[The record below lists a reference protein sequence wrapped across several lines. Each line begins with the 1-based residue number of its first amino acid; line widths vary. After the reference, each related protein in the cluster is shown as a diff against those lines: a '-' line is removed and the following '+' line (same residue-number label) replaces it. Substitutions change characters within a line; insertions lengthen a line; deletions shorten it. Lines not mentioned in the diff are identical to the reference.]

1 MNATSKCRLLAGL
14 VACAASSLAA
24 AGDPGPD
31 WFSQDW
37 VSPDWLSRPSRSP
50 VDAKVQAADE
60 VLLVMQRER
69 SDGAELLTLRVPLA
83 EFGPV
88 FAYAGAGLNRSVYF
102 TQSSAG
108 ETFTTG
114 HGSHRSLGPAAEL
127 GARWRLNERLAMSA
141 DLRWIDLASN
151 ASLLRSG
158 ESLVAADPVSLGLS
172 LGWRFR

>member
-1 MNATSKCRLLAGL
+1 MSAMSKCSLLAGL
-14 VACAASSLAA
+14 AACVASSLAA
-24 AGDPGPD
+24 AGDHGTD
-31 WFSQDW
+31 WLSLDW
-37 VSPDWLSRPSRSP
+37 TGPDWLSRPSRSP
-50 VDAKVQAADE
+50 ADVRVQAADE

-69 SDGAELLTLRVPLA
+69 NDGAELLTLRVPLA

-102 TQSSAG
+102 AQSGAG

-127 GARWRLNERLAMSA
+127 GARWRVNARMAMSA
-141 DLRWIDLASN
+141 DLRWIDLASD

-158 ESLVAADPVSLGLS
+158 QSLVAADAVSLGLS